1 MAGLLHDI
9 GKPFS
14 FQDEEVRHFHG
25 HPEVSY
31 KMTKQILSRLNYDE
45 EFIKRVA
52 YLVRKHDTPIDV
64 ENLDNTY
71 EMTQKLLKLQYADA
85 KAHQIVLKVFC

>member
-1 MAGLLHDI
+1 MDI
-9 GKPFS
+9 LKW
-14 FQDEEVRHFHG
+14 
-25 HPEVSY
+25 SY

-64 ENLDNTY
+64 ENLDNTL
-71 EMTQKLLKLQYADA
+71 MK
-85 KAHQIVLKVFC
+85 